1 MTSERKIEAIA
12 RLASTHQAGTSSILS
27 LAAASYGARPALDDA
42 TMPTGFDVNAVRL
55 FESIIEAAF
64 LVAFADG
71 VFDDEERGAFER
83 IVTLACGGS
92 VPQRQI
98 EELVTDLSAQLD
110 RDGIDARLQVVCA
123 PLRRPEHSLE
133 VLRVASLVAQVSEGV
148 HERERAVLQ
157 KIAAA
162 AGLGESTVDATL
174 EEAAVQLRSKT

>member
-27 LAAASYGARPALDDA
+27 LAAASYGAQPDLDDA
-42 TMPTGFDVNAVRL
+42 TMPTGFDANAVRL

-71 VFDDEERGAFER
+71 VFDADERGAFER
-83 IVTLACGGS
+83 MVTLACGGS

-110 RDGIDARLQVVCA
+110 RDGLDARLQVVCA

-148 HERERAVLQ
+148 HERERAILQ